1 MMNIAHTISHAGEH
15 GSGSAGSESEESIS
29 GNRETHVNTDATDE
43 KSWKVM

>member
-29 GNRETHVNTDATDE
+29 GSGEAHDDTGAADE
-43 KSWKVM
+43 RSRKVL